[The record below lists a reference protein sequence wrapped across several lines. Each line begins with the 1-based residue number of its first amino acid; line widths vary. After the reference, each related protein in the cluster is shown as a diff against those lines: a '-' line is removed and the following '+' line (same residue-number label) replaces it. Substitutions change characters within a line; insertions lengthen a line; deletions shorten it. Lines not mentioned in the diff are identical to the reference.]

1 VLIAVM
7 VAAVMAV
14 TAVLVLGRDGERR
27 ASDEDRAARRG
38 PPSVVLFRSPRLGVV
53 GARPRSWHLG
63 RLRSAIRLRSPDR
76 SSLVAIAAAPPRIT
90 PRRLLSSTLQALD
103 RSYSRVRISRSRSAL
118 VGNLRGRALR
128 AFGVNSRGVRLD
140 VLVATAKGRRRTYLL
155 QVFTSRGAP
164 RRRVAQGQ
172 TIVTSLE
179 LRG

>member
-1 VLIAVM
+1 
-7 VAAVMAV
+7 MAV

-27 ASDEDRAARRG
+27 ASDEARTARLRG
-38 PPSVVLFRSPRLGVV
+38 PPPLVLFRSARLRVV
-53 GARPRSWHLG
+53 GVRPRSWALD
-63 RLRSAIRLRSPDR
+63 RVRSAIRLRSPDR
-76 SSLVAIAAAPPRIT
+76 SSLVAVAVAPPRVT

-103 RSYSRVRISRSRSAL
+103 RSYSRVRTSRSRRAL

-155 QVFTSRGAP
+155 QFFTSRGAP